1 MTTGRIARFP
11 WLKFAKITSP
21 QRMGVA
27 QHCNISRRNKTLLT
41 RFPEK
46 NSRWQHGLP
55 YVTNE
60 KMKIYLSGGAVRD
73 LLLGKNIADRD
84 YLVMNTTRDNFIHT
98 FPTAKEVGRTFPI
111 FLIDKTEFSFP
122 RASSINEEL
131 KSRDLTVNAQL
142 LDEDGELICHPQS
155 LDDLHNRILRP
166 ASRQSFVDDPLRVFR
181 AARFWS
187 KFPDFTP
194 HDELIDVMQSIAAK
208 GLLDSISPDRIGM
221 ETRKAL
227 NTPAPGNYIRL
238 LARTGCLSPWFEEFK
253 DSLNI
258 QAGPLPYHDT
268 NVIEHTCRV
277 MDSLAGDEI
286 NVWMGLCHDIGKTLT
301 LKDKLP
307 HHHGHDTIG
316 IAQAESLSRRIRLPN
331 THMVAGSK
339 ASKWHMTAARYMDL
353 RPGTKVDLLMDVHL
367 AGVLP
372 SLFKLVQADQD
383 ANYLTRAERDLARIL
398 HVKLAKEEMNLGAQS
413 GDRLRQLRAQV
424 LANRQ

>member
-1 MTTGRIARFP
+1 
-11 WLKFAKITSP
+11 
-21 QRMGVA
+21 
-27 QHCNISRRNKTLLT
+27 
-41 RFPEK
+41 
-46 NSRWQHGLP
+46 
-55 YVTNE
+55 
-60 KMKIYLSGGAVRD
+60 MKIYLSGGAVRD
-73 LLLGKNIADRD
+73 LLLGRNISDRD
-84 YLVMNTTRDNFIHT
+84 YLVMNTTRDNFIHA
-98 FPTAKEVGRTFPI
+98 FPTAKEVGRAFPV

-122 RASSINEEL
+122 RASSIIDEL

-142 LDEDGELICHPQS
+142 LNEDGELICHPKG

-166 ASRQSFVDDPLRVFR
+166 ASRQSFVNDPLRVFR

-194 HDELIDVMQSIAAK
+194 HDELIDAMHSIAAK
-208 GLLDSISPDRIGM
+208 GLLGSISPDRIGM

-253 DSLNI
+253 ESLNI
-258 QAGPLPYHDT
+258 PAGPLPYHDT
-268 NVIEHTCRV
+268 NVLEHTCRV
-277 MDSLAGDEI
+277 MDSLAGNEI

-301 LKDKLP
+301 LQEKFP
-307 HHHGHDTIG
+307 HHHGHDNIG
-316 IAQAESLSRRIRLPN
+316 IASAESLSQRIRLPN
-331 THMVAGSK
+331 THVVAGGK

-353 RPGTKVDLLMDVHL
+353 RPGTKVDLLMDAHL
-367 AGVLP
+367 SGTLI

-383 ANYLTRAERDLARIL
+383 ANFLTRVERDLARIL

-413 GDRLRQLRAQV
+413 GNRLRQLRAQV